1 MKRVTIPTVKLTKAL
16 MTGFM
21 MLPVVCLMRSAA
33 SRAQES
39 APPSHSV
46 RPGLVPGDQVEVRMF
61 DFPDVSGPVKV
72 HVAQD
77 GTVHLPYAG
86 TLQVAG
92 MSPDSFQVA
101 ITEALRN
108 RGIVKDPN
116 VTVEVDTAL
125 NMMVDVIGQV
135 LVPKTIPL
143 YAPAPISYI
152 LSQVGGFSGMASH
165 HFTIIH
171 PDEQPPTSVDY
182 DPDAPTA
189 EALHLVVQPGD
200 IIHVSSR
207 GVYFV
212 AGEVNRPGVF
222 PIGGGLNIGQTSAS
236 FGTGVAK
243 KLTLLEAL
251 AQAGGITNIAAR
263 SKMRILRT
271 VDGKREEIIVD
282 QVKLY
287 KGEIADPIIHP
298 DDIIYVPSSYIRQ
311 QTNNLFSTAVSSL
324 YAATQL
330 KSISQ

>member
-1 MKRVTIPTVKLTKAL
+1 MINPTVKLTRAL
-16 MTGFM
+16 ITSFL
-21 MLPVVCLMRSAA
+21 MLPVVCLIRPVA
-33 SRAQES
+33 SWAQES
-39 APPSHSV
+39 APPV
-46 RPGLVPGDQVEVRMF
+46 GTFRPGLAPGDQVEVHMF
-61 DFPDVSGPVKV
+61 DFPDLGGAVKT
-72 HVAQD
+72 HVAPD

-86 TLQVAG
+86 TLQVSG
-92 MSPDSFQVA
+92 MTPDNFQTA
-101 ITEALRN
+101 ITEALRT
-108 RGIVKDPN
+108 RGMVKDPN

-135 LVPKTIPL
+135 LTPKTIPL

-152 LSQVGGFSGMASH
+152 LSQVGGLNGMASH

-171 PDEQPPTSVDY
+171 ASEQSPTSVDF

-189 EALHLVVQPGD
+189 EALHLMVQPGD

-207 GVYFV
+207 GVYFM
-212 AGEVNRPGVF
+212 AGEVNRPGIF
-222 PIGGGLNIGQTSAS
+222 PIGGGLNVGQVSSS
-236 FGTGVAK
+236 FGLGVAK
-243 KLTLLEAL
+243 NLTLLEAL

-271 VDGKREEIIVD
+271 IDGKREEIIVD

-298 DDIIYVPSSYIRQ
+298 DDIIYVPSSYLRQ
-311 QTNNLFSTAVSSL
+311 QTNNLFSTALSSL

-330 KSISQ
+330 KSIAQ

>member
-1 MKRVTIPTVKLTKAL
+1 MTKPTVKLTRAL
-16 MTGFM
+16 ITGFM
-21 MLPVVCLMRSAA
+21 MLPVVYSMRPVAC
-33 SRAQES
+33 RAQES
-39 APPSHSV
+39 APPAHTFK
-46 RPGLVPGDQVEVRMF
+46 PGLAPGDQVEVHMY
-61 DFPDVSGPVKV
+61 DFPDLGGAVKT
-72 HVAQD
+72 HVAVD

-86 TLQVAG
+86 TLQVSG
-92 MSPDSFQVA
+92 MTPDNFQVA

-135 LVPKTIPL
+135 LTPKTIPL

-152 LSQVGGFSGMASH
+152 LTQAGGLNGMASH
-165 HFTIIH
+165 HLTILH
-171 PDEQPPTSVDY
+171 ASDQAPTSVDY
-182 DPDAPTA
+182 DPDAPSV
-189 EALHLVVQPGD
+189 EALHLMVQPGD

-212 AGEVNRPGVF
+212 AGEVNRPGIF
-222 PIGGGLNIGQTSAS
+222 PIGGGLSLGQVTSA
-236 FGTGVAK
+236 FGLGVAQN
-243 KLTLLEAL
+243 LTLLEAL
-251 AQAGGITNIAAR
+251 AQAGGITSIAAR

-298 DDIIYVPSSYIRQ
+298 NDIIYVPTSYIRQ
-311 QTNNLFSTAVSSL
+311 QTNNLFSTALSSL